1 MFKRDNLEPSEGV
14 ILTVKT
20 GLSFSPCQI
29 TGFFSVHD
37 TPSDPLKIGSTGAG
51 VNLQQG
57 VTTSVRISRAS
68 RTKLAISFNGKPL
81 AHPVVSRTV
90 VQEHL
95 ESKSET
101 LRVTVSHKAILP
113 MGCGYGTSGAGALS
127 LSLALNQALG
137 SYLSEIEAAQIAHKA
152 EVKHKTGLGTVTSA
166 FYGGLLIRTRAGA
179 PGIGEV
185 KRIIPSSSLRVV
197 SGAFGPIST
206 AGVLTDNGLRT
217 RINQCGRGLVSLQ
230 TKSPEANTFIRL
242 SRRFADCL
250 GIFSPRL
257 REAIASMQRG
267 QILSSMMMIGE
278 SLFTVVDGDLVAK
291 AKATIRSAGATPVT
305 SKSSRNGAVVF

>member
-1 MFKRDNLEPSEGV
+1 M

-29 TGFFSVHD
+29 TGFFSIHD
-37 TPSDPLKIGSTGAG
+37 AAKDPLKIGSTGAG

-57 VTTSVRISRAS
+57 VTTSVRIGRAS

-81 AHPVVSRTV
+81 ANPVVSRTV

-95 ESKSET
+95 ERSSKT
-101 LRVTVSHKAILP
+101 LRVNISHRGILP

-127 LSLALNQALG
+127 LSLAVNEALG
-137 SYLSEIEAAQIAHKA
+137 SHLSNIEAAQIAHKA
-152 EVKHKTGLGTVTSA
+152 ELKHMTGLGTVTSA
-166 FYGGLLIRTRAGA
+166 FYGGMVIRTSAGA
-179 PGIGEV
+179 PGIAKV
-185 KRIIPSSSLRVV
+185 KKIIPPSSLRVV
-197 SGAFGPIST
+197 SGVFGPIST

-217 RINQCGRGLVSLQ
+217 RINLCGRGLVSLQ
-230 TKSPEANTFIRL
+230 TKSPETNTFIRL

-267 QILSSMMMIGE
+267 QIVSSMMMIGE
-278 SLFTVVDGDLVAK
+278 SLFTVVGGDLVPK
-291 AKATIRSAGATPVT
+291 AKATIRSAGLIPVV
-305 SKSSRNGAVVF
+305 SKISRNGAAVI